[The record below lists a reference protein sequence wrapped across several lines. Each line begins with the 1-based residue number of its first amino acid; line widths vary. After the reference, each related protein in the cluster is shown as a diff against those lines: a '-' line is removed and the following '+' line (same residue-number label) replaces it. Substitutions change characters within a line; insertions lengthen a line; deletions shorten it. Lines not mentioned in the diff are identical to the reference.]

1 MIDKTGVKET
11 KMNTAKKL
19 LVLLYITFT
28 LSMIFVWGQS
38 CISKEDSRVSS
49 DAVVEMIKPIDEL
62 EPGYRSE
69 NGWTYDELSTYVR
82 KFAHIIEYAAVGFQL
97 MCIFLLKG
105 RRKLVW
111 YINCA
116 FIIMLIA
123 LIDETIQIFSNRG
136 SEIGDIWID
145 LAGSALGI
153 GAAFVIGFIVKK
165 RVAKKQQ
172 NAMSS

>member
-1 MIDKTGVKET
+1 
-11 KMNTAKKL
+11 MNAAKKL
-19 LVLLYITFT
+19 LIVLYITFT

-38 CISKEDSRVSS
+38 CISREESRVSS
-49 DAVVEMIKPIDEL
+49 DVVVEMIKPIDEL

-69 NGWTYDELSTYVR
+69 NGWTYTELSTYVR
-82 KFAHIIEYAAVGFQL
+82 KFAHVIEYAAVGFQL

-123 LIDETIQIFSNRG
+123 LVDETIQIFSNRG

-153 GAAFVIGFIVKK
+153 GVAFIIGTIVMKK
-165 RVAKKQQ
+165 QAKK
-172 NAMSS
+172 AKFVSE

>member
-1 MIDKTGVKET
+1 
-11 KMNTAKKL
+11 MNTAKKL
-19 LVLLYITFT
+19 LMVLYITFT

-38 CISKEDSRVSS
+38 CISREESRVNS
-49 DAVVEMIKPIDEL
+49 DIVVEMIKPIDEL

-69 NGWTYDELSTYVR
+69 NGWTYTELSTYVR
-82 KFAHIIEYAAVGFQL
+82 KFAHVIEYAAVGFQL

-153 GAAFVIGFIVKK
+153 GVAFIIGTIVI
-165 RVAKKQQ
+165 KKQAGKAKLVSQ
-172 NAMSS
+172 